1 MEKAIKDA
9 IIRGLNKQVIPGEV
23 DTVDNIYNELD
34 PVVEAIINSSMKTAL
49 AEIEKAFNEVE

>member
-1 MEKAIKDA
+1 MEKELKNA
-9 IIRGLNKQVIPGEV
+9 IIRGLSKQVIPGEV

-34 PVVEAIINSSMKTAL
+34 PVIEAIINSSMKTAV